1 MAIEV
6 SAGTVNDVDS
16 LAPLWMA
23 LVEHHR
29 EVVGQQCPVRAPEQA
44 WSLRRQ
50 QYLKWLGDA
59 SGLLLVARVGEH
71 DGPVGYVFC
80 RLLESGP
87 TFDLGPVRGE
97 VDSLVVADTARGA
110 SVGSALLSGCRAG
123 LQRRGVSYWSIGVV
137 EANSGAVQLYE
148 RLGFRPW
155 TREMLALVDEEI

>member
-1 MAIEV
+1 MEIEI
-6 SAGTVNDVDS
+6 SPGTVGDVDS

-29 EVVGQQCPVRAPEQA
+29 EVVDQQCPVRAPEQA
-44 WSLRRQ
+44 WALRRQ
-50 QYLKWLGDA
+50 QYRKWLGDA
-59 SGLLLVARVGEH
+59 SGLLFVARVGGH
-71 DGPVGYVFC
+71 DEPVGYAFC

-97 VDSLVVADTARGA
+97 IDSLVVADTARGA
-110 SVGSALLSGCRAG
+110 GVGSALLSSCRAD

-155 TREMLALVDEEI
+155 TREMLAPVDEEI